1 MYTYLQETIFMTF
14 LSFQV
19 QSQCFRQ
26 TCNAV
31 VTGRRLRYA
40 RAFQIIQ
47 NEEYLSALDLDDIR
61 RKTVRWYYGNSIE
74 EISSTIEDESTER

>member
-1 MYTYLQETIFMTF
+1 MTF

-19 QSQCFRQ
+19 QPQCFRQ

-40 RAFQIIQ
+40 RALQIIQ